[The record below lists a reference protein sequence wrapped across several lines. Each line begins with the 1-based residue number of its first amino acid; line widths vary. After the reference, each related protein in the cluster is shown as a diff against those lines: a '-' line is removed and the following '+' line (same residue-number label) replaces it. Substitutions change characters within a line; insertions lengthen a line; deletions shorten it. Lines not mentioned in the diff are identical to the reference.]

1 MDAEF
6 HLREMQPADI
16 PIVLHH
22 RRSMF
27 ADMGDALYAG
37 DEATDAFNRWV
48 TVRVAEGRYLGWF
61 IETVENDVVAGGGLW
76 LMDHVPLKLNDSPY
90 RAHVMNIYTEPSYR
104 RRGLARSIM
113 QAIIGW
119 CAEQGIKTITLHA
132 SEEGY
137 LLYTK
142 LGFERTNEMHLILP

>member
-27 ADMGDALYAG
+27 ADMGDALYSG
-37 DEATDAFNRWV
+37 DEATDVFDRWV
-48 TVRVAEGRYLGWF
+48 AIQVAQGRYRGWF
-61 IETVENDVVAGGGLW
+61 AETIENDVVAGGGLW
-76 LMDHVPLKLNDSPY
+76 LMDAVPLSMSDSPY
-90 RAHVMNIYTEPSYR
+90 RAHVMNIYTEPAYR
-104 RRGLARSIM
+104 RRGLARYIM

-119 CAEQGIKTITLHA
+119 CTEQGIKTITLHA
-132 SEEGY
+132 SEEGRP
-137 LLYTK
+137 LYAM